1 MIGFMQLVF
10 LSMHSYSPVNIYF
23 YQFSLH
29 TLTMCPNKLQIL
41 LCYNSI
47 YFVCLADC
55 CFPINIDWVK
65 SDHEF
70 LDKDALDSLSR

>member
-1 MIGFMQLVF
+1 MQLVF

-23 YQFSLH
+23 YDFSLY

-41 LCYNSI
+41 LYYNSI
-47 YFVCLADC
+47 YSVCLPDC
-55 CFPINIDWVK
+55 GFPIDIDCVK

-70 LDKDALDSLSR
+70 LDKDALDSLCR